1 MNIISVKELDLLIAK
16 AIKEDK
22 EVNQILIGYKLFS
35 HLMNDSKFAEE
46 ITNSALSPTHRKY
59 KKFKIK
65 VTADKYQLH
74 FK

>member
-1 MNIISVKELDLLIAK
+1 MNIISVKELHQLIDE

-35 HLMNDSKFAEE
+35 HLVNDSKFAVET
-46 ITNSALSPTHRKY
+46 TNSALSPTHRKY
-59 KKFKIK
+59 KNFKIK
-65 VTADKYQLH
+65 VTIDKYQLH